1 MKGEVNSTAMR
12 SEAQNY
18 VVGMETKH
26 GIIKL
31 ETGKTYTQGDAI
43 VRATQLNENCQPEL
57 MALRGISFVAIS
69 CGD

>member
-1 MKGEVNSTAMR
+1 
-12 SEAQNY
+12 
-18 VVGMETKH
+18 METKH

-69 CGD
+69 CED